1 MPSSLVQFI
10 RIPRGHT
17 LNLRSLLCHDLS
29 LESAIRHSH
38 PMFSLSVKKGELE
51 LENESDFAVGIIAV
65 DNPSNP
71 MVA

>member
-1 MPSSLVQFI
+1 
-10 RIPRGHT
+10 
-17 LNLRSLLCHDLS
+17 
-29 LESAIRHSH
+29 
-38 PMFSLSVKKGELE
+38 MFSLSVKKGELE